1 MKRAKVVHENLNA
14 GGGSERLAFA
24 TIELLNEMN
33 FVVDLATLQKPNLK
47 EIEKDFGND
56 TSHLW
61 KFNQIEILDMY
72 SLLDIEDYKRNE
84 KQSKN
89 PEDIDKANSKGNIS
103 LNDEHYD
110 LIINTHG
117 DIFSYFKVNREYK
130 NNYTKEKNEDIN
142 QNNVKFL
149 PSTIKITYCHHPIIP
164 QLIKRRDYLFL
175 EKLFDSFNEFPQK
188 IKDAI
193 ALKVFENYNQM
204 MNRTFIITN
213 SKFSKEA
220 IEEIFGDDKVKT
232 TIVYPPVDIDKF
244 KIVCNRGNN
253 KNIYKFTEKD
263 PNSIIVISR
272 INYKKSIENA
282 IEIGK
287 KLKEKENI
295 NYFNMTIVGNTNSD
309 NQGYLEKLNSLI
321 AKYNL
326 KDNIK
331 IKPDVPFDELQK
343 LIQRTSIYIHPTL
356 NEPFGISIVEAMSA
370 GLIPIAPD
378 RGGNTEFVPSNYQY
392 QSIAHATEIIA
403 KIIKNKNVS
412 NELENERKNI
422 SDLTNNFSKKKYKEN
437 LRKIIE
443 LLFLER
449 EQKVLEIQK
458 THI

>member
-1 MKRAKVVHENLNA
+1 MKRAKVVHEDLNA

-24 TIELLNEMN
+24 TIELLNEMD

-72 SLLDIEDYKRNE
+72 SILDIEGYKRNE
-84 KQSKN
+84 IQNKN
-89 PEDIDKANSKGNIS
+89 PKDIDKANSKGNIS
-103 LNDEHYD
+103 LNDENYD

-117 DIFSYFKVNREYK
+117 DIFSYFKVNREYN
-130 NNYTKEKNEDIN
+130 NNYAEKNEDMS
-142 QNNVKFL
+142 QNNMKF
-149 PSTIKITYCHHPIIP
+149 PYPTIKITYCHHPIVP
-164 QLIKRRDYLFL
+164 QLIKKRNYLFL

-193 ALKVFENYNQM
+193 ALKLFENYNQM
-204 MNRTFIITN
+204 MNSTFILTN
-213 SKFSKEA
+213 SKFSKQA
-220 IEEIFGDDKVKT
+220 IEKFYGSDKVEI

-244 KIVCNRGNN
+244 KIVCNHSNN
-253 KNIYKFTEKD
+253 KNINNLIEKD

-272 INYKKSIENA
+272 INSKKSIENA

-287 KLKEKENI
+287 NLKEKENI

-309 NQGYLEKLNSLI
+309 NQDYLEKLNSLI
-321 AKYNL
+321 AKYDL

-343 LIQRTSIYIHPTL
+343 LVQRTSIYIHPTI

-370 GLIPIAPD
+370 GLIPIAPA
-378 RGGNTEFVPSNYQY
+378 RGGNTEFVPSKYQY
-392 QSIAHATEIIA
+392 QSIEHATKIIA
-403 KIIKNKNVS
+403 KIIKNKSVN

-458 THI
+458 IHI